1 MYRTHTCGELRAAN
15 IWETVTLS
23 GWVNKHREL
32 WGLTFIDLRDR
43 YGITQIT
50 FNPAVTSRS
59 EATRSIGDTEQNN
72 SYTSPSDASTQQV
85 RGGLSKW
92 QLSDIIASLH
102 PEYCIK
108 VVGEVIARPDNM
120 VNKNMTTGE
129 IEIIASSIEILSKTP
144 ETLPFP
150 ITDETNAS
158 EHDRFKHRY
167 LDMRRKPVLDNVL
180 FRAKMNQFARNWFEK
195 QGFVEVQTPIF
206 TVSSP
211 EWARDYLIPSRVN
224 PGQFYALPQAPQQY
238 KQLLM
243 MGGLDKYF
251 QIAPCFRDEDP
262 RADRHSCEFYQFD
275 AEMSFVEQEDIY
287 QVVQSFM
294 KDFIKELTPHK
305 KIVVNFTRMPYN
317 TAIDTYGTDKPDLRF
332 GMPFVEM
339 TQDFANSGFSVF
351 ADTVKNGGTIKAMKI
366 DRVLTRKEID
376 SLTETAKTAGAKGLA
391 YITFTAEWA
400 SGGIAKFFSDTE
412 IQNIKTKC
420 HSGLDPESMDAES
433 SSAWQSEY
441 TVVFVADTY
450 QTVVKTLDVVRRAVR
465 DMFDLVNKDDLAFCF
480 IEDFPFF
487 EETDEGGLDFAH
499 NPFSFVKG
507 GIDAL
512 TTQKPLELETTQYD
526 LVCNGYEIMSGSIRN
541 HDPEVMLKVFEMAGM
556 GESEIKN
563 KFGAMY
569 EAFNYSPP
577 PHGGFAIGCDRLM
590 MILKEEPNIRECY
603 AFPKSGRA
611 QDVMMWAPGEVDE
624 KQLEELHII
633 VKKDK
638 E

>member
-1 MYRTHTCGELRAAN
+1 MHRTHTCGELNATH
-15 IWETVTLS
+15 IGQTVTLS
-23 GWVNKHREL
+23 WWVNKHREL
-32 WGLTFIDLRDR
+32 WWLTFIDLRDR

-50 FNPAVTSRS
+50 VNPANV
-59 EATRSIGDTEQNN
+59 
-72 SYTSPSDASTQQV
+72 SP
-85 RGGLSKW
+85 
-92 QLSDIIASLH
+92 DIVAAADSLR

-108 VVGEVIARPDNM
+108 VTGAVIARPDNM
-120 VNKNMTTGE
+120 KNKNMATGE
-129 IEIIASSIEILSKTP
+129 VELIASSIEILTKAP
-144 ETLPFP
+144 DVLPFP

-224 PGQFYALPQAPQQY
+224 PGQFYALPQSPQQY

-275 AEMSFVEQEDIY
+275 VEMSFVEQEDIY
-287 QVVQSFM
+287 KVVQWFVT
-294 KDFIKELTPHK
+294 DFVTNLTPNK
-305 KIVVNFTRMPYN
+305 KIKVHFERIAYH
-317 TAIDTYGTDKPDLRF
+317 TAIDMYGSDKPDLRF

-339 TQDFANSGFSVF
+339 TQDFASSGFSVF
-351 ADTVKNGGTIKAMKI
+351 ADTVKNGWTIKAMKV

-376 SLTETAKTAGAKGLA
+376 ALTETAKQAGAKGLA
-391 YITFTAEWA
+391 YITFAAEA
-400 SGGIAKFFSDTE
+400 NGGIAKFFSE
-412 IQNIKTKC
+412 AELQNIQTKTQATT
-420 HSGLDPESMDAES
+420 DN
-433 SSAWQSEY
+433 
-441 TVVFVADTY
+441 TVVFIADTY
-450 QTVVKTLDVVRRAVR
+450 KVVTKSLDVVRRAIR
-465 DMFDLVNKDDLAFCF
+465 DMFQLVDKDELAFCF

-487 EETDEGGLDFAH
+487 EETDEGLDFAH

-507 GIDAL
+507 GMTAL

-526 LVCNGYEIMSGSIRN
+526 LVCNGFEIMSGSIRN
-541 HDPEVMLKVFEMAGM
+541 HDPEVMLKVFEMAGLW
-556 GESEIKN
+556 EQQIKD

-569 EAFNYSPP
+569 EAFQYSPP
-577 PHGGFAIGCDRLM
+577 PHGGFAIGCDRFM
-590 MILKEEPNIRECY
+590 MILKDEENIRECY

-611 QDVMMWAPGEVDE
+611 QDVLMNAPGSVDE
-624 KQLEELHII
+624 KQLDELHIV
-633 VKKDK
+633 VKNDD
-638 E
+638 

>member
-1 MYRTHTCGELRAAN
+1 MHRTHTCGELNATH
-15 IWETVTLS
+15 IGQTVTIS
-23 GWVNKHREL
+23 WWVNKHREL
-32 WGLTFIDLRDR
+32 WWLTFIDLRDR

-50 FNPAVTSRS
+50 FNPSSVIARSDSDVTIQDN
-59 EATRSIGDTEQNN
+59 IGE
-72 SYTSPSDASTQQV
+72 V
-85 RGGLSKW
+85 V
-92 QLSDIIASLH
+92 ASLR

-108 VVGEVIARPDNM
+108 VTGVVIARPDNM
-120 VNKNMTTGE
+120 INANMTTGQ
-129 IEIIASSIEILSKTP
+129 IEIIASSIQILTKAP
-144 ETLPFP
+144 DVLPFP
-150 ITDETNAS
+150 ITDDTNAS
-158 EHDRFKHRY
+158 EENRFKHRY

-195 QGFVEVQTPIF
+195 EGFVEVQTPIF

-211 EWARDYLIPSRVN
+211 EGARDYLVPSRVN

-287 QVVQSFM
+287 KVVQWFLS
-294 KDFIKELTPHK
+294 DLTAHLTPHK
-305 KIVVNFTRMPYN
+305 KIVVNFERMAYH
-317 TAIDTYGTDKPDLRF
+317 TAIDTYGSDKPDLRF

-339 TQDFANSGFSVF
+339 TQDFAGSGFSVF
-351 ADTVKNGGTIKAMKI
+351 ADTVKNGWTIKAMKV

-376 SLTETAKTAGAKGLA
+376 LLTEIAKQAGAKGLA
-391 YITFTAEWA
+391 YITFTTQAN
-400 SGGIAKFFSDTE
+400 GGIAKFFSETE
-412 IQNIKTKC
+412 LQNIKNKV
-420 HSGLDPESMDAES
+420 SFYQPVIASDSAQAGERGNPEQNTWIASSQS
-433 SSAWQSEY
+433 SSQWQDEY

-450 QTVVKTLDVVRRAVR
+450 KVVTKTLDVVRRTIR
-465 DMFDLVNKDDLAFCF
+465 DMFQLVDKDELAFCF

-487 EETDEGGLDFAH
+487 EETDDGGLDFAH
-499 NPFSFVKG
+499 NPFSFVKWG
-507 GIDAL
+507 MQAL

-541 HDPEVMLKVFEMAGM
+541 HDPEVMLKVFEMAGL
-556 GESEIKN
+556 GEQQIKD

-569 EAFNYSPP
+569 EAFQYSPP
-577 PHGGFAIGCDRLM
+577 PHGGFGIGCDRFM
-590 MILKEEPNIRECY
+590 MILKDEENIRECY

-611 QDVMMWAPGEVDE
+611 QDVLMGAPGMVDD
-624 KQLEELHII
+624 KQLDELHIS
-633 VKKDK
+633 VKKDD
-638 E
+638 